1 MRLYKHPNIF
11 TSQNKFSH
19 RGSLH
24 SWRCCPVY
32 RNGMESDQNYAT
44 LLARPYVPSS
54 PRNRARFRVT
64 SLTVRRAS
72 PTLTAPSSI
81 LTRANTWYF
90 WPMWRRIDHCSSEE
104 FVPDDSIRRTFSPFN
119 PLKIQFGI
127 DKENCFRN
135 RSLSLSRSV
144 KMDNFT
150 ISDRDRGVHVFP
162 FDSRICI

>member
-1 MRLYKHPNIF
+1 MAVLSCLQKWNGIGPKLCDVARSSIRPLFP
-11 TSQNKFSH
+11 SQS
-19 RGSLH
+19 RAVS
-24 SWRCCPVY
+24 C
-32 RNGMESDQNYAT
+32 
-44 LLARPYVPSS
+44 YVV
-54 PRNRARFRVT
+54 NRA
-64 SLTVRRAS
+64 AS
-72 PTLTAPSSI
+72 IANTHGSPSSI

-135 RSLSLSRSV
+135 CSLSLSRSV